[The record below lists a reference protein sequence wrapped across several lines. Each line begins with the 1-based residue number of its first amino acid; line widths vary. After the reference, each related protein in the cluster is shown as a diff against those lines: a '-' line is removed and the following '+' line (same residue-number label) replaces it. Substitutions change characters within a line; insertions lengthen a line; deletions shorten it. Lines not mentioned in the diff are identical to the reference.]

1 VSGSGACLVTRAGR
15 ESSAKGANEQREVGE
30 QGTGSEG
37 ARACGGGRRTRGR
50 GHVPGEGRGREVRD
64 GLTGGVRDAYR
75 ERESEHVRKR
85 NDADRSAPHSSE
97 RERGREEVRGLAP
110 TGGTRLLGIK
120 GAGTGMGL
128 GLVGRLELN

>member
-1 VSGSGACLVTRAGR
+1 
-15 ESSAKGANEQREVGE
+15 
-30 QGTGSEG
+30 
-37 ARACGGGRRTRGR
+37 
-50 GHVPGEGRGREVRD
+50 VRN
-64 GLTGGVRDAYR
+64 
-75 ERESEHVRKR
+75 R

-120 GAGTGMGL
+120 GAGAGMGL